1 MISLA
6 VKYRPTKFDD
16 VVSQDSIKAILQQ
29 QIESKNHK
37 NCYLFT
43 GGAGTGK
50 TTCARIFANALN
62 AGKGNAIEI
71 DAASNNGVENVRG
84 IIEDSKHKSLDSE
97 FKVYILDEVH
107 MLSTGAWNAML
118 KLLEEPPLKTIFL
131 MCTTDPQKIPA
142 TILSRVQR
150 FDFHRIPTDQIV
162 QRLDDILV
170 MELEESAIDCEWEM
184 DALEYIA
191 KIADGGMRDAIT
203 LLDKCL
209 SYDSTELTMQTVITA
224 LGVMDYSELFSLFK
238 DIYHAEDANIIRSI
252 EDTYMNGKDLK
263 QFTRQFFFF
272 VLELVKY
279 NVVKDFKYVSIPNTY
294 ADQCSLSAGEQEFV
308 MRLII
313 KLQELVN
320 VIKWEQNPKPFIIAR
335 LLTI

>member
-1 MISLA
+1 MLVQA
-6 VKYRPTKFDD
+6 KQP
-16 VVSQDSIKAILQQ
+16 
-29 QIESKNHK
+29 
-37 NCYLFT
+37 
-43 GGAGTGK
+43 G
-50 TTCARIFANALN
+50 ARIFANALN

-294 ADQCSLSAGEQEFV
+294 ADQCSLSAGEQEFA

-320 VIKWEQNPKPFIIAR
+320 VIKWEQNPNR
-335 LLTI
+335 LLLQGC

>member
-252 EDTYMNGKDLK
+252 D
-263 QFTRQFFFF
+263 
-272 VLELVKY
+272 
-279 NVVKDFKYVSIPNTY
+279 
-294 ADQCSLSAGEQEFV
+294 C
-308 MRLII
+308 
-313 KLQELVN
+313 
-320 VIKWEQNPKPFIIAR
+320 
-335 LLTI
+335 LLYTSPSPRD

>member
-1 MISLA
+1 M
-6 VKYRPTKFDD
+6 
-16 VVSQDSIKAILQQ
+16 
-29 QIESKNHK
+29 
-37 NCYLFT
+37 
-43 GGAGTGK
+43 
-50 TTCARIFANALN
+50 
-62 AGKGNAIEI
+62 
-71 DAASNNGVENVRG
+71 
-84 IIEDSKHKSLDSE
+84 
-97 FKVYILDEVH
+97 
-107 MLSTGAWNAML
+107 
-118 KLLEEPPLKTIFL
+118 KTIFL

-238 DIYHAEDANIIRSI
+238 DIYHAEDANIIFYFPLSCRKECINSRKSTI
-252 EDTYMNGKDLK
+252 SLTTPSFGL
-263 QFTRQFFFF
+263 F
-272 VLELVKY
+272 VL
-279 NVVKDFKYVSIPNTY
+279 NFPNLLRLP
-294 ADQCSLSAGEQEFV
+294 SLSH
-308 MRLII
+308 L
-313 KLQELVN
+313 
-320 VIKWEQNPKPFIIAR
+320 
-335 LLTI
+335 